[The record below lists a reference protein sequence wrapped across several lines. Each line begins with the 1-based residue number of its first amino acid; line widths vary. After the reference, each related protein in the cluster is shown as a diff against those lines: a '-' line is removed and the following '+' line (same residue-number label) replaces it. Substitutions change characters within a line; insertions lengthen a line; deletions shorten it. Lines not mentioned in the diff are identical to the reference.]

1 MGGENYLQAAAGGRS
16 DIPAGV
22 FRVERREGG
31 PDLHFRCD
39 VESLEEVAE
48 VFRRDRPCT
57 PGGYGRRSKYLVSLR
72 VSGMPSAREM
82 RALGRAW
89 FT

>member
-1 MGGENYLQAAAGGRS
+1 MGAHEATARTSDRNYLQAAAGGRS

-48 VFRRDRPCT
+48 IFRGYLANQDGWGDR
-57 PGGYGRRSKYLVSLR
+57 
-72 VSGMPSAREM
+72 
-82 RALGRAW
+82 
-89 FT
+89 